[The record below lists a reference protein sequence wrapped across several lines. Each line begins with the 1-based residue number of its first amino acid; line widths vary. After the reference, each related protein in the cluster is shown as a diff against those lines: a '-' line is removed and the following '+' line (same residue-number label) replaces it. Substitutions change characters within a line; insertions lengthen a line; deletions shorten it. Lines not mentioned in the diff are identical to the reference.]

1 MGLLAGEHEL
11 VGLDLG
17 ADPAAGLGV
26 GDRDRGTDERQVD
39 SGGENHEFGTLVIA
53 SQIS

>member
-26 GDRDRGTDERQVD
+26 GDRDRGTGERQVD
-39 SGGENHEFGTLVIA
+39 SGGRKHEFGTLVMV